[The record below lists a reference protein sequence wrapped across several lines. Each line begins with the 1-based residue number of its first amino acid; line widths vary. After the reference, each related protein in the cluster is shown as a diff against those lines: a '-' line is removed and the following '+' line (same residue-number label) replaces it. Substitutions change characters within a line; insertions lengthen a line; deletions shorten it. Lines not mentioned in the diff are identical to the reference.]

1 MVALQPDINC
11 HRPSAR
17 RLRVEARTGAGK
29 EVIIVSLLGR
39 WLITAIALFVAAV
52 LVPGIRVQGP
62 AWLVYGGMAVVL
74 SLVNAFLR
82 PILKLLSCPFIIL
95 SLGFFL
101 LIINAVTLWL
111 SSAVCVALGIQYRIE
126 SFGAAFVGALIVSV
140 VSFVL
145 SLMAR
150 EE

>member
-1 MVALQPDINC
+1 M
-11 HRPSAR
+11 
-17 RLRVEARTGAGK
+17 
-29 EVIIVSLLGR
+29 SLLVR
-39 WLITAIALFVAAV
+39 WLITAIALFVAAA
-52 LVPGIRVQGP
+52 LVPGIHVRGP
-62 AWLVYGGMAVVL
+62 AWLAYGGMAVVL

-111 SSAVCVALGIQYRIE
+111 SSALCVALGIDYRIE
-126 SFGAAFVGALIVSV
+126 TFWAAFLGALIVSL

-150 EE
+150 QE